1 VSLLY
6 LADPHPERWGRQSPD
21 SVLRALRSSAG
32 GLSTAQVQSR
42 RRFLPP
48 LARRNEWVSAF
59 MHQAQSPVTGILA
72 GGALL
77 ALLVGDL
84 LDSAIIGVTI
94 GANMVIGVW
103 QEYQADQAAEMLK
116 RMGRATARVLRD
128 GRAVTVSVTDLVPGD
143 VLLLAPGDRVTADAR
158 LLEAHGLEVDQA
170 TLTGESLPVRK
181 HASGGPDESHVILE
195 GTDVLVGTGRAM
207 IVAVGRQTR
216 LGAMSAALSLDETQ
230 QSPLG
235 VRLGRLLKISLPAA
249 AVGGGLVIAAGYL
262 RGMSLPSLWPI
273 GLTATL
279 AAVPE
284 GLPLLAGT
292 GEAGVARRL
301 AQHRALVR
309 RLAAVEALGRV
320 DVACA
325 DKTGTMTQGRLALR
339 LLADFDREGWL
350 PGPCPKELFSILF
363 VAGVASPHPDAES
376 ARAHPTDLAV
386 IQGAVAAGFNA
397 DLRIS
402 RDCEV
407 PFDPARPFYATI
419 AQGKL
424 HVKGSPEALAP
435 RCTRARTPDGDRDLD
450 DAGYTALLD
459 RAQRFAER
467 GLRVLLVAEG
477 PPHSAENPQGL
488 IALGFVGISDPL
500 RATVPAAVRR
510 CQEAGVRVIML
521 TGDHPATARAI
532 AREAGLLCPG
542 REEIITAADIAEVHN
557 GDLDA
562 RLERVAAVARATPLD
577 KLRIIEALQRRGHTV
592 AMTGDGA
599 NDAPALRLADVGVAM
614 GQAGT
619 EVARQAADLVLA
631 DDDFATLVEALVEG
645 RGFWRNMR
653 RALSLLLG
661 GNLGELGVITGASL
675 LGLGNPLNSRQ
686 ILVVNLITDA
696 LPALAVVL
704 QRPEHRRLAGLAR
717 EGTSALDTALR
728 RDVVRRGVLTA
739 GPTLAAFVAARRLG
753 GTELANAVAYS
764 TVIATQLAQTLDVGR
779 TEGMLSRSVL
789 SAVAGSTG
797 FLVTTLAVPVLRDA
811 LGLGVLSPAGWLL
824 VGAGAVTAVAGNHLL
839 TAATRTKEQA

>member
-1 VSLLY
+1 VGYWAALAARANLCGAVYGFRGDPGVRDALNLISVSALGAIGAGWAELRGGARPGVSMLY
-6 LADPHPERWGRQSPD
+6 LADPHPELWGRQSPD
-21 SVLRALRSSAG
+21 SALRALRARAD
-32 GLSTAQVQSR
+32 GLTAAQAQSR
-42 RRFLPP
+42 HRHLPP
-48 LARRNEWVSAF
+48 ARRRNEWASALL
-59 MHQAQSPVTGILA
+59 HQVRSPVTGILA

-77 ALLVGDL
+77 ALLVGDV
-84 LDSAIIGVTI
+84 LDSAIIVVTI
-94 GANMVIGVW
+94 GLNTAIGVW

-116 RMGRATARVLRD
+116 RLGRGTARVLRD
-128 GRAVTVSVTDLVPGD
+128 GAAVTVSDSDLVPGD
-143 VLLLAPGDRVTADAR
+143 VLLLAPGDRVAADAR

-181 HASGGPDESHVILE
+181 QASGGADEHHVLLE
-195 GTDVLVGTGRAM
+195 GSDVLVGTGRAVV
-207 IVAVGRQTR
+207 IAVGRQTR
-216 LGAMSAALSLDETQ
+216 LGAMTAALSLDEAQ
-230 QSPLG
+230 ESPLG
-235 VRLGRLLKISLPAA
+235 VRLGRLLKVSLPVAA
-249 AVGGGLVIAAGYL
+249 AGGGLVILAGYL
-262 RGMSLPSLWPI
+262 RGSGLPALLPL

-284 GLPLLAGT
+284 GLPILAGT

-301 AQHRALVR
+301 AGRRALVR

-339 LLADFDREGWL
+339 LLADLDREALL
-350 PGPCPKELFSILF
+350 PGPCPPELFAILR
-363 VAGVASPHPDAES
+363 VAGLASPHPDAEG

-386 IQGAVAAGFNA
+386 IQGAVAAGLDD
-397 DLRIS
+397 DLRIP
-402 RDCEV
+402 RDKEV
-407 PFDPARPFYATI
+407 PFDPARPFHATI
-419 AQGKL
+419 AQGRL
-424 HVKGSPEALAP
+424 CVKGSPEALAP
-435 RCTRARTPDGDRDLD
+435 RCTHARAPGGDRALD
-450 DAGYTALLD
+450 DAGRAELLA
-459 RAQRFAER
+459 RAQRFAKR

-488 IALGFVGISDPL
+488 TALGFLGISDPL
-500 RATVPAAVRR
+500 RTTVPAAVRR
-510 CQEAGVRVIML
+510 CQDAGVRVIML

-532 AREAGLLCPG
+532 AREAGLLRPG
-542 REEIITAADIAEVHN
+542 QSEVITAADIAELYN
-557 GDLDA
+557 GE
-562 RLERVAAVARATPLD
+562 LETKLEHVAAVARATPLD

-614 GQAGT
+614 GRAGT

-645 RGFWRNMR
+645 RGFWQNMR

-704 QRPEHRRLAGLAR
+704 QRPEHRRLSGLAR

-728 RDVVRRGVLTA
+728 RDVIRRGALTA
-739 GPTLAAFVAARRLG
+739 GPTLAAYLAARQLG
-753 GTELANAVAYS
+753 SAGLAGSVAYS
-764 TVIATQLAQTLDVGR
+764 TVIATQLAQTLDAGR
-779 TEGMLSRSVL
+779 TEGMLT
-789 SAVAGSTG
+789 A
-797 FLVTTLAVPVLRDA
+797 PVF
-811 LGLGVLSPAGWLL
+811 G
-824 VGAGAVTAVAGNHLL
+824 
-839 TAATRTKEQA
+839 